1 MSGFH
6 YLALC
11 AMNEFIPRGKIRSL
25 ITMIICY
32 FYLQCLQFCEL
43 LSNYNDSWQNR
54 YMKYICSMNKDISDS
69 KINDNYKVME
79 VVYYQDQYY
88 TFMVES
94 EVFGAGLFQ
103 LVPQFCHLL
112 PVIN

>member
-1 MSGFH
+1 
-6 YLALC
+6 
-11 AMNEFIPRGKIRSL
+11 
-25 ITMIICY
+25 
-32 FYLQCLQFCEL
+32 
-43 LSNYNDSWQNR
+43 
-54 YMKYICSMNKDISDS
+54 MNKDISDS

-103 LVPQFCHLL
+103 LVPQFL
-112 PVIN
+112 PLITCDKLGNSLCFIFFIHEIEIRFL